1 MTWSYQDTMPR
12 AIDKV
17 RFYVGDTSSSDQLL
31 SDEEITFALSEAGG
45 NVRQA
50 ASLCAT
56 RKAAEWS
63 KLADLKEGQLSIS
76 YSQRS
81 KQMLTI
87 ADAIIDSSVTLDPAV
102 PFAGGVFVADKVSVE
117 QDTSLVEPSFGVD
130 MLDTEPVVSLSKSHT
145 AHNEELD

>member
-17 RFYVGDTSSSDQLL
+17 RFYVGDTNSADQLL
-31 SDEEITFALSEAGG
+31 SDEEITFALAESGG

-56 RKAAEWS
+56 RKATEWS
-63 KLADLKEGQLSIS
+63 RLSDLKEGQLSIS

-81 KQMLTI
+81 KQMLT
-87 ADAIIDSSVTLDPAV
+87 AAEAIIDASITLDPAI
-102 PFAGGVFVADKVSVE
+102 PFAGAVFIADKQGVE
-117 QDTSLVEPSFGVD
+117 QDTTLVEPSFGVD
-130 MLDTEPVVSLSKSHT
+130 MMDTEPVISLSKSHT
-145 AHNEELD
+145 TRNEELD

>member
-12 AIDKV
+12 SIDKV
-17 RFYVGDTSSSDQLL
+17 RFYVGDTNPSDQLL
-31 SDEEITFALSEAGG
+31 SDEEITFALSEASG
-45 NVRQA
+45 NVRRA

-63 KLADLKEGQLSIS
+63 RLSDLKEGQLSIS

-87 ADAIIDSSVTLDPAV
+87 AEAIQESSAIVDPAI
-102 PFAGGVFVADKVSVE
+102 PSAGAIFVADKIATE
-117 QDTSLVEPSFGVD
+117 EDTTLVMPSFGVD
-130 MLDTEPVVSLSKSHT
+130 MLDNDDVGRLSRNTTSQR
-145 AHNEELD
+145 EELE